1 MNIRLV
7 WVLSTAVIIPLV
19 YVYASFL
26 LWLVLGA
33 TFLPSDAIESFIV
46 ITAALRMAAILSI
59 GRLRRADTLV
69 IIDILSLEVLSLPF
83 LALGYLFLGN
93 PIFVIGIREVLFAW
107 PFALILVSPI
117 YGIYKLSTMMRDNA
131 SLTTILPSTVMLFA
145 LLAILD
151 SATKL
156 TPQASGLTGLSDS
169 LISVFIGG
177 LVPAVAPPAVALTG
191 IVLYIALILYAT
203 TRGRDIRTSINP
215 ILILAVAGTL
225 VALGWAF
232 AALSITDVASLAFGV
247 PGVALAAVLWVVSR
261 AH

>member
-7 WVLSTAVIIPLV
+7 WVLSAAVIVSLI
-19 YVYASFL
+19 YIYASFL
-26 LWLVLGA
+26 VWLIFSA
-33 TFLPSDAIESFIV
+33 TFLPSNAIESFIV
-46 ITAALRMAAILSI
+46 ITAAVRMAAILSVR
-59 GRLRRADTLV
+59 RLRRAETLV

-93 PIFVIGIREVLFAW
+93 PIFILGIREVLFAW

-117 YGIYKLSTMMRDNA
+117 YGIYKLSTLMRDNA
-131 SLTTILPSTVMLFA
+131 SLAIILPSTVMLFA

-177 LVPAVAPPAVALTG
+177 LVPEVAPPGVAVTG
-191 IVLYIALILYAT
+191 IVLYIALILFAT

-215 ILILAVAGTL
+215 ILVLAVAGTL

-232 AALSITDVASLAFGV
+232 AALSITDLASLAFGV
-247 PGVALAAVLWVVSR
+247 PGVAIAAVLWVISR